1 MERVGEPFTTKE
13 LYDRIGSIHLDSRI
27 HFDLFSRFT
36 FEELQKMYHG
46 SAEGNKVIVRIL
58 AGSKGCEGGLR
69 IFCPVAKHYEK
80 SFAKPFPSSTGRAL
94 GGILREKRKV
104 GFGILI
110 RNFIAEGELQTG
122 GLFSFQH
129 ISRDCLKPQTSGLN
143 SADMESFL
151 DTFGVYVEFLK
162 SRYGTE
168 NALVYIYDSMHN
180 SCKNAWAEALRPR
193 TLTRMFCMG
202 MHSRVDAEN
211 LVKRLPHEIVCKIG
225 LLVLEDL
232 GK

>member
-1 MERVGEPFTTKE
+1 METESKLLTTKE
-13 LYDRIGSIHLDSRI
+13 LYDRVHLIHLDNNI
-27 HFDLFSRFT
+27 HLDLFAHIS
-36 FEELQKMYHG
+36 FEELKRMFHG

-58 AGSKGCEGGLR
+58 AGNKENEGGLR
-69 IFCPVAKHYEK
+69 NFCPVAKQYEE
-80 SFAKPFPSSTGRAL
+80 SFTKPLPSSTSKAL
-94 GGILREKRKV
+94 RSLLREMRKV

-110 RNFIAEGELQTG
+110 RNFIAEGEIQTG
-122 GLFSFQH
+122 GLFSFQR
-129 ISRDCLKPQTSGLN
+129 ISKDCIQPKTSGLN

-151 DTFGVYVEFLK
+151 GTFGVYVEFLK

-180 SCKNAWAEALRPR
+180 SCKNAWTEALRPR

-202 MHSRVDAEN
+202 THSRVDAEN
-211 LVKRLPHEIVCKIG
+211 LVKRLPREIVCKIG